1 MTDPIAAL
9 DPRQR
14 GQIAQFARE
23 LARMNRRLNL
33 VAPGTLADVERV
45 HLRHSL
51 ALAHRPFAPGMTVV
65 DWGAGG
71 GLPTVPLAIAFP
83 QTRWVA
89 ADKVGKKMEAVRL
102 FARRLGL
109 DNLEV
114 WHGRAEAYG
123 GPPPHLAVSRA
134 TAPLATLW
142 SWTAPALAEWDGD
155 APPEARTPEADA
167 PGASGARPWAPGSLL
182 TLKGGDLTAE
192 IAALPP
198 ALQTRV
204 TPLAEILGPGYP
216 QKALT
221 ETRLG
226 RA

>member
-1 MTDPIAAL
+1 MTDPVAAL
-9 DPRQR
+9 STRQR
-14 GQIAQFARE
+14 QQLADFAAE

-33 VAPGTLADVERV
+33 VAPGTLADAERV

-83 QTRWVA
+83 ETRWVA

-109 DNLEV
+109 GNVEV

-123 GPPPHLAVSRA
+123 GPAPHLAVSRA

-142 SWTAPALAEWDGD
+142 AWTAPALAPWDGD
-155 APPEARTPEADA
+155 APPEA
-167 PGASGARPWAPGSLL
+167 WAPGSLL
-182 TLKGGDLTAE
+182 TLKGGDLSDE
-192 IAALPP
+192 IAALPSG
-198 ALQTRV
+198 LTTRV
-204 TPLAEILGPGYP
+204 TPLAEVLGAGYP
-216 QKALT
+216 DKVLT
-221 ETRLG
+221 ETRPEG
-226 RA
+226 S